1 MATAEEGNGE
11 TVAVLSGAAS
21 VVGAALPAV
30 GGVASVAVV
39 VEDSAA
45 GSAAARGGT
54 GDVTVAVAVSALAAS
69 AAGSGTTVGLT
80 GSTGGSA
87 AGSFSGGGVGSEGCG
102 GILGASELPG
112 AIARILLKDNAG
124 AAALDGGTGKVGLEF
139 DSGGLNKLPEAASL
153 DKSVPAKFFTA
164 AWKIAPKLSCDA
176 PLVSASPGSTKGNEA
191 AVGLAD
197 VSLASSPWPTRS
209 PEKLPRVS
217 PPASFEGCGSTLRTV
232 VEGLSPEEFGAAEDA
247 AEATDSS
254 MVWPKSILPFPK
266 ENLCASFTRE
276 KCRKKQKEE
285 FDTSLQRPGISNF
298 IYLLQFFTL

>member
-1 MATAEEGNGE
+1 MGNGE
-11 TVAVLSGAAS
+11 TVAVLSGTAS

-45 GSAAARGGT
+45 GSAVARGDT
-54 GDVTVAVAVSALAAS
+54 GDVTVAAAVSALAAS

-102 GILGASELPG
+102 GILGASEMPD
-112 AIARILLKDNAG
+112 ARILLKDNAG
-124 AAALDGGTGKVGLEF
+124 AAALDGGTGKVNLEF

-153 DKSVPAKFFTA
+153 DKSVPGKVFTA
-164 AWKIAPKLSCDA
+164 AGKIPPKVNCEA
-176 PLVSASPGSTKGNEA
+176 PLVRASPGSPKENEA

-197 VSLASSPWPTRS
+197 ASLASSPWPTRS

-232 VEGLSPEEFGAAEDA
+232 AVGLSPEEFGAAEDA

-266 ENLCASFTRE
+266 ENLFASFTRE
-276 KCRKKQKEE
+276 KCRKK
-285 FDTSLQRPGISNF
+285 
-298 IYLLQFFTL
+298 